1 MSKRSIASILVLFLF
16 AVIAMASA
24 SQKEIARHVNSLDP
38 EEDAQEIKAANAAF
52 GAAKVAEYMY
62 NEAMKYDNKSR
73 GK

>member
-1 MSKRSIASILVLFLF
+1 
-16 AVIAMASA
+16 MASA

-38 EEDAQEIKAANAAF
+38 EKDAQEIKAANAAF

-62 NEAMKYDNKSR
+62 NEAMKYDDKSR